1 MRKEPC
7 ISPTSEGGFSRH
19 VDFLDLIGA
28 SLANGAGGFRCDAE
42 IVYYLNPAP
51 IGGPPMTAMSRV
63 GGGPAQTGMLARQVA
78 QRAMAAGRFPAI
90 LITDFQYSAREGM
103 TS

>member
-1 MRKEPC
+1 
-7 ISPTSEGGFSRH
+7 
-19 VDFLDLIGA
+19 
-28 SLANGAGGFRCDAE
+28 
-42 IVYYLNPAP
+42 
-51 IGGPPMTAMSRV
+51 MTAMSRV

>member
-1 MRKEPC
+1 M
-7 ISPTSEGGFSRH
+7 I
-19 VDFLDLIGA
+19 
-28 SLANGAGGFRCDAE
+28 
-42 IVYYLNPAP
+42 
-51 IGGPPMTAMSRV
+51 AMSRV